1 MLAIYPYYQNIL
13 ADKQAQIAKIKRMKE
28 LHAKTGKRTQYKFE
42 QQIKGKANLNFIDVE
57 TVDQDAEPAQD
68 KDFAYY
74 DQLLTQYELDLKE
87 IQAMSETIEEDVIG
101 S

>member
-1 MLAIYPYYQNIL
+1 MLAMYPYYQNIL
-13 ADKQAQIAKIKRMKE
+13 GDKQAQIAKIKRMKE

-57 TVDQDAEPAQD
+57 TVDPEEEPAPD

-74 DQLLTQYELDLKE
+74 D
-87 IQAMSETIEEDVIG
+87 
-101 S
+101 